1 MISSNSET
9 EREGYKE
16 KQGGGGRGRSI
27 CGCWQRPNEVYS
39 YLLPATVE
47 NWYRVQLF
55 SWMIK
60 FSFHL
65 SIFCYHVIRA

>member
-16 KQGGGGRGRSI
+16 KQGGGGGGGGGRGRSI
-27 CGCWQRPNEVYS
+27 CGCWQRPNEVCS

-47 NWYRVQLF
+47 NCIGC
-55 SWMIK
+55 S
-60 FSFHL
+60 S
-65 SIFCYHVIRA
+65 SAG